1 MRAAQPRVCL
11 LSAGEVTV
19 RVPHGSRGEGGRNQ
33 HFALLCSQ
41 RIAGQQVVVLSAGS
55 DGIDGNSPAAG
66 AVVDGTTVARAAAAG
81 VPVEKPLAEFDSYGL
96 VSLLGDAVMT
106 GPTGNNLRDL
116 RILLAP

>member
-1 MRAAQPRVCL
+1 
-11 LSAGEVTV
+11 
-19 RVPHGSRGEGGRNQ
+19 
-33 HFALLCSQ
+33 
-41 RIAGQQVVVLSAGS
+41 
-55 DGIDGNSPAAG
+55 
-66 AVVDGTTVARAAAAG
+66 VDGTTVARAAAAG